1 MSQQGSSSLPVC
13 TLPYHISIWWVSTVS
28 NFPFTLFSLA
38 LNHIFILAL
47 PPTSGR
53 GTHIIPSHTQPSLSL
68 SLKISSKLP
77 LHHIQVP
84 YLTIPYLTLPSI
96 YNRRLAQPSP
106 TQPSLSSTSIRTLG
120 QVHSG
125 PADHTFYQSKKSN
138 SPMYSNHT

>member
-13 TLPYHISIWWVSTVS
+13 TLPYLISIWCVSTVS

-47 PPTSGR
+47 PPTNDLER
-53 GTHIIPSHTQPSLSL
+53 RTPIIPSHTQPSLSL

-77 LHHIQVP
+77 LHHIQVS

-106 TQPSLSSTSIRTLG
+106 TQPSLSSTSIRPLG
-120 QVHSG
+120 KVHSG
-125 PADHTFYQSKKSN
+125 PADHTFYQSKKIKLA
-138 SPMYSNHT
+138 YVQ